1 MTIHLTA
8 PRLGQGLG
16 CRNNRGVSL
25 SGQRPGLGPVKS
37 GGPVQKT
44 ATSRSSGLLRATAL
58 LVLLAVFAPAHA
70 QDARVLAPPDMSS
83 PRATLNS
90 FLEEAVRLEALY
102 SRSRAEKTFA
112 NVRAF
117 VRQMEVLQ
125 GFFDLSEVPPAFRRK
140 VGSRAAAELI
150 DILVRL
156 PPQDL
161 NAAPGAPQY
170 DPKQTPAY
178 WVIPNTEIAL
188 AARA

>member
-1 MTIHLTA
+1 
-8 PRLGQGLG
+8 
-16 CRNNRGVSL
+16 
-25 SGQRPGLGPVKS
+25 
-37 GGPVQKT
+37 
-44 ATSRSSGLLRATAL
+44 
-58 LVLLAVFAPAHA
+58 
-70 QDARVLAPPDMSS
+70 MSS

-90 FLEEAVRLEALY
+90 FLDEAVRLEALY

-161 NAAPGAPQY
+161 NAAPGGPQY
-170 DPKQTPAY
+170 DPKQMPAY

-188 AARA
+188 ARVTDGPNAGQYRIAAEMLGRLPEFHSRIIDQPPLRPTDLSRYAFGAGPDHRPSYPRICRSTSFQRR

>member
-1 MTIHLTA
+1 M
-8 PRLGQGLG
+8 
-16 CRNNRGVSL
+16 
-25 SGQRPGLGPVKS
+25 
-37 GGPVQKT
+37 
-44 ATSRSSGLLRATAL
+44 
-58 LVLLAVFAPAHA
+58 
-70 QDARVLAPPDMSS
+70 APPDMSS

-125 GFFDLSEVPPAFRRK
+125 GFFDLSAVPPAFRRK

-188 AARA
+188 AARDLTARTPASIASPPKCWDAFRSFTRAS